1 MKTLFKLLALV
12 LLLFTISMVSAQDKM
27 LSFGDLPVQAQA
39 FVKKY
44 FSVKDVAHVTMD
56 TEYIFKKE
64 YEVILKD
71 GSKMEFDSDGQ
82 WKKVEMKAGAVPP
95 QIIPAATS
103 QYIRKSFPNTFVKE
117 IGRERKKYEIEISN
131 GLDLEF
137 SEDGKFIRVDD

>member
-1 MKTLFKLLALV
+1 MKTIFKLITLV
-12 LLLFTISMVSAQDKM
+12 LLLFAVSKASAQDKM
-27 LSFGDLPVQAQA
+27 LSFDALPGQAQA

-44 FSVKDVAHVTMD
+44 FSVKDVAHVKMD

-64 YEVILKD
+64 YEVILKN
-71 GSKMEFDSDGQ
+71 GSKMEFDSDGL

-103 QYIRKSFPNTFVKE
+103 QYIQKSFPNTFVKE
-117 IGRERKKYEIEISN
+117 ISRERKRYEVEISN

-137 SEDGKFIRVDD
+137 SEDGKFIRIDD